1 MCLNKL
7 EYLSYYDW
15 KLDDHVNDMLMCY
28 VRKIDLILIIFWSN
42 SRFREI
48 LRRSILYIQLRNKII
63 YITFLNIR
71 LIKNKIL
78 LEFRKLLLS
87 VNIESQ

>member
-1 MCLNKL
+1 M
-7 EYLSYYDW
+7 
-15 KLDDHVNDMLMCY
+15 DDHVNDMLMCY

-48 LRRSILYIQLRNKII
+48 LRRSILRIQLRNKII

-78 LEFRKLLLS
+78 LEFRKLLLP

>member
-28 VRKIDLILIIFWSN
+28 G
-42 SRFREI
+42 
-48 LRRSILYIQLRNKII
+48 RSQ
-63 YITFLNIR
+63 R
-71 LIKNKIL
+71 LIW
-78 LEFRKLLLS
+78 F
-87 VNIESQ
+87 